1 MPSVAP
7 YIPNTQA
14 AFSNWLNNFSTLI
27 TASPSTYGL
36 LTADAVVIAGLYSQ
50 WIAAYTPITS
60 PSTKTA
66 QAVSN
71 KNTTRVTVTSQ
82 VRVYAQQISN
92 NPGVAA
98 ADKIALGVSPKTST
112 PSPIS
117 PPASTPIL
125 SVQFAGPSTLTMR
138 YRDSAASVSV
148 KSKPYGVASLQYFWE
163 LSATPITQP
172 SATGTV
178 GTATK
183 SPFVVNFGSLGAN
196 QQAYLWGRWL
206 MKNGGFS
213 PWSPIVSY
221 TVPIAG

>member
-7 YIPNTQA
+7 YIPNQQA
-14 AFSNWLNNFSTLI
+14 SFTEWLANFATLI
-27 TASPSTYGL
+27 AAAPATYGL
-36 LTADAVVIAGLYSQ
+36 TSGDAAVITGLNAT
-50 WIAAYTPITS
+50 WVAAYTPITS
-60 PSTKTA
+60 KTTKTA
-66 QAVSN
+66 AAVSS
-71 KNTTRVTVTSQ
+71 KNSARVTVTSQ
-82 VRVYAQQISN
+82 VRVYSQQVAN
-92 NPGVAA
+92 NPGVSSAS
-98 ADKIALGVSPKTST
+98 KIALGLNPKTSS
-112 PSPIS
+112 PGPIS

-148 KSKPYGVASLQYFWE
+148 KSKPYGTASLQYFWI

-183 SPFVVNFGSLGAN
+183 SPFVVNFGALGAN
-196 QQAYLWGRWL
+196 QQAYIWGRWL
-206 MKNGGFS
+206 LKNGTFS